1 MDEKKLKALEE
12 LENQQKGIDGEE
24 TVNSEE
30 IKKENKKIV
39 SEDNTPSTIDGY
51 KEVLRKDLPQ
61 EGKLYPESWRIFY
74 RCPES
79 KEVANFST
87 IDENDNIA
95 IMMAIEDLIRKC
107 FVIVDSNNGNRVS
120 SGELIDGQRM
130 FFLLL
135 LREYYLPGKFIS
147 YNTMCVSCKEPV
159 EVHLTA
165 KSLRYKDITDKFLES
180 YDGRNADVNISTK
193 EGMVNIKFVV
203 PTLNTTSRVFRYMI
217 NTYKKAQGNDGV
229 KKDKEVFDK
238 QFLLIINFLYETG
251 HETIEQLKHKFNNIK
266 KDGKLLEA
274 YVILA
279 NNFKMDNY
287 ETIYFTHDCGSEE
300 EAQIKFPGGWKGMFI
315 DESSVEELFG

>member
-1 MDEKKLKALEE
+1 MDEKKLKALEK
-12 LENQQKGIDGEE
+12 LENQQKGIDSEE
-24 TVNSEE
+24 IVNSEE

-203 PTLNTTSRVFRYMI
+203 PTLNTASRVFRYMI
-217 NTYKKAQGNDGV
+217 NTYKKAQGNDSV

-238 QFLLIINFLYETG
+238 QFLLIVNFLYETG
-251 HETIEQLKHKFNNIK
+251 HETIEQLKYKFNNIK

>member
-30 IKKENKKIV
+30 IKKENKKTV
-39 SEDNTPSTIDGY
+39 SEDNTPSIIDGY

-61 EGKLYPESWRIFY
+61 EGKLYPKSWRIFY

-203 PTLNTTSRVFRYMI
+203 PTLNTASRVFRYMI

-238 QFLLIINFLYETG
+238 QFLLIVNFLYETG

-274 YVILA
+274 YVILV

>member
-1 MDEKKLKALEE
+1 
-12 LENQQKGIDGEE
+12 
-24 TVNSEE
+24 
-30 IKKENKKIV
+30 
-39 SEDNTPSTIDGY
+39 
-51 KEVLRKDLPQ
+51 
-61 EGKLYPESWRIFY
+61 
-74 RCPES
+74 
-79 KEVANFST
+79 
-87 IDENDNIA
+87 
-95 IMMAIEDLIRKC
+95 MMAIEDLIRKC

-203 PTLNTTSRVFRYMI
+203 PTLNTASRVFRYMI

-238 QFLLIINFLYETG
+238 QFLLIVNFLYETG